1 MSLNKLFADNKQKPR
16 RYEINA
22 KAEDAAEVFVYDAI
36 GGMWG
41 IQASQ
46 FAKDLK
52 SLKASLI
59 HLRINSPGG
68 EVDAARAMS
77 TAIAQHPA
85 RVVAHI
91 DGLAASAAS
100 VIMLAADEIEITAGA
115 FVMVHNPH
123 ALAFGNASD
132 HMAVAEVLSKYA
144 DSLTADYMHRTGKDE
159 TTVRAW
165 MDAETWFSAQE
176 AVDAGLADRIVE
188 TTAAKNEWN
197 LTAYRNAPAALCA
210 VGPVA
215 NAVEVAPP
223 NSIQGSAPD
232 DNSHK
237 EGYMPNPH
245 PVESTGQNPAINAE
259 AIAAAAMA
267 AERTRTSEISRIG
280 ALAKMPATAINSAIS
295 GGQTVEAFKDAVIE
309 AKIVADMATD
319 TRVGHTAA
327 TISRDERDTRRAL
340 GVSAL
345 LNRVDPSKYQVEA
358 ANDFRGMGVRR
369 LAEEVLARAGVN
381 TRGMNETD
389 FCIQAFHSTSDFPY
403 ILENGLRKV
412 LLTAYDTA
420 PVTYKTW
427 SRASVAN
434 DFKTMRR
441 IRSGAAPVLLEV
453 PEGGEVTLGTMGE
466 ERESYAL
473 ATYARGISF
482 TRQMLIN
489 DDLGAFNDIS
499 AKMGEQCARLENKT
513 VYAILTAN
521 AAMNDGVTL
530 FHADHENVGTGTI
543 GNTGLD
549 SMFVAMA
556 TQKDIDGVSPLNL
569 MPKYLIVPPAK
580 RMTAVTAMRETG
592 PSVKISDQNWFAGML
607 EVVSDAEL
615 TDTAKWYGAAATG
628 DVEYANLAGAPG
640 PQFYRVENAG
650 DILGVRINVFL
661 DFAAKAVGWKGLY
674 YSSGV

>member
-1 MSLNKLFADNKQKPR
+1 MSLNKLFADNEQKPR

-100 VIMLAADEIEITAGA
+100 VMMLAADEIEITAGA
-115 FVMVHNPH
+115 FVMIHNPH
-123 ALAFGNASD
+123 ALAFGSASD
-132 HMAVAEVLSKYA
+132 HMAVSEVLSKYA
-144 DSLTADYMHRTGKDE
+144 DSLAADYMRRTGKDE
-159 TTVRAW
+159 ATVRAW

-223 NSIQGSAPD
+223 NSIQGSALEIT
-232 DNSHK
+232 K
-237 EGYMPNPH
+237 EVTMTNPI
-245 PVESTGQNPAINAE
+245 ETGQNPAINAE
-259 AIAAAAMA
+259 AIAAATLA
-267 AERTRTSEISRIG
+267 AERTRTGEISRIG

-295 GGQTVEAFKDAVIE
+295 SGQTVEAFKDAVIE
-309 AKIVADMATD
+309 AKIAADMATD

-327 TISRDERDTRRAL
+327 TITRDERDTRRAL

-530 FHADHENVGTGTI
+530 FHADHENVGTGVI

>member
-1 MSLNKLFADNKQKPR
+1 MSLNKLFEDNQAAPR
-16 RYEINA
+16 RYEIQA
-22 KAEDAAEVFVYDAI
+22 KADDSAEVFIYDAI
-36 GGMWG
+36 GGFWG

-46 FAKDLK
+46 FVKDLK
-52 SLKASLI
+52 AIKASVI
-59 HLRINSPGG
+59 HLRVNSPGG
-68 EVDAARAMS
+68 EVDAARAIS

-85 RVVAHI
+85 KIIAHV
-91 DGLAASAAS
+91 DGLAASSAS
-100 VIMLAADEIEITAGA
+100 FIILAAAEIEMSAGA
-115 FVMVHNPH
+115 FVMVHSPW
-123 ALAFGNASD
+123 AMTVGNAAD
-132 HMAVAEVLSKYA
+132 HVATAELLQKYGDA
-144 DSLTADYMHRTGKDE
+144 IAADYMRRTGKDE
-159 TTVRAW
+159 ATVRGW

-223 NSIQGSAPD
+223 NSIQGSAPEIT
-232 DNSHK
+232 K
-237 EGYMPNPH
+237 EVTMTNPN
-245 PVESTGQNPAINAE
+245 ETGQNPAINAE

-309 AKIVADMATD
+309 AKIAADMATD
-319 TRVGHTAA
+319 TRHGHTAA

-358 ANDFRGMGVRR
+358 GNDFRGMGVRR
-369 LAEEVLARAGVN
+369 LAEEVLARAGTN

-412 LLTAYDTA
+412 LLTAYDIA
-420 PVTYKTW
+420 PTTYKIW

-453 PEGGEVTLGTMGE
+453 PEGGEITMGSMGE

-489 DDLGAFNDIS
+489 DDLSAFNDIS

-521 AAMNDGVTL
+521 ANMNDGNAL
-530 FHADHENVGTGTI
+530 FSVAHANSGTGVI
-543 GNTGLD
+543 ANTGLD
-549 SMFVAMA
+549 AMFVAMA

-592 PSVKISDQNWFAGML
+592 PSVKIADQNWFAGML

-674 YSSGV
+674 YSTGS

>member
-1 MSLNKLFADNKQKPR
+1 MSLNKLFADNEQKPR

-22 KAEDAAEVFVYDAI
+22 KADEAAEVFIYDAI

-52 SLKASLI
+52 AIKSSVI

-77 TAIAQHPA
+77 TAIARHPA
-85 RVVAHI
+85 QIVAHI

-100 VIMLAADEIEITAGA
+100 VVMLAADEIEITAGA

-144 DSLTADYMHRTGKDE
+144 DSLTADYMRRTGKDE
-159 TTVRAW
+159 ATVRAW

-188 TTAAKNEWN
+188 TTAVKNEWN

-210 VGPVA
+210 VGPGA

-223 NSIQGSAPD
+223 NSIQGSAPEIT
-232 DNSHK
+232 K
-237 EGYMPNPH
+237 EVTMTNPN
-245 PVESTGQNPAINAE
+245 EAGQNPAVNAE
-259 AIAAAAMA
+259 AIAAAALA
-267 AERTRTSEISRIG
+267 AERSRASEISRIG
-280 ALAKMPATAINSAIS
+280 ALAKMPATAINSAIA

-309 AKIVADMATD
+309 AKLAADKATD

-327 TISRDERDTRRAL
+327 TITRDERDTRRAL
-340 GVSAL
+340 GVSAI
-345 LNRVDPSKYQVEA
+345 LNRVDPTKYQVEA

-369 LAEEVLARAGVN
+369 LAEEVLSRSGVN

-412 LLTAYDTA
+412 LLTAYDVA
-420 PVTYKTW
+420 PTTYRIW

-489 DDLGAFNDIS
+489 DDLSAFNDIS

-530 FHADHENVGTGTI
+530 FHADHENVGTGVI

-549 SMFVAMA
+549 AMFVAMA
-556 TQKDIDGVSPLNL
+556 TQKDIDGVTPLNI

-592 PSVKISDQNWFAGML
+592 PSVKIADQNWFAGML
-607 EVVSDAEL
+607 EVVSDAQL

-674 YSSGV
+674 YSTGS

>member
-1 MSLNKLFADNKQKPR
+1 MSLNKLFADNEQKPR

-132 HMAVAEVLSKYA
+132 HMAVAEVLGKYA
-144 DSLTADYMHRTGKDE
+144 NSLTADYMRRTGKDE
-159 TTVRAW
+159 ATVRAW

-223 NSIQGSAPD
+223 NKVQGSAPD

-237 EGYMPNPH
+237 EGYMPNPN

-295 GGQTVEAFKDAVIE
+295 SGQTVEAFKDAVIE
-309 AKIVADMATD
+309 AKIAADMATD

-530 FHADHENVGTGTI
+530 FHADHENVGTGAI

>member
-1 MSLNKLFADNKQKPR
+1 
-16 RYEINA
+16 
-22 KAEDAAEVFVYDAI
+22 
-36 GGMWG
+36 
-41 IQASQ
+41 
-46 FAKDLK
+46 
-52 SLKASLI
+52 
-59 HLRINSPGG
+59 
-68 EVDAARAMS
+68 
-77 TAIAQHPA
+77 
-85 RVVAHI
+85 
-91 DGLAASAAS
+91 
-100 VIMLAADEIEITAGA
+100 
-115 FVMVHNPH
+115 
-123 ALAFGNASD
+123 
-132 HMAVAEVLSKYA
+132 
-144 DSLTADYMHRTGKDE
+144 
-159 TTVRAW
+159 
-165 MDAETWFSAQE
+165 
-176 AVDAGLADRIVE
+176 
-188 TTAAKNEWN
+188 
-197 LTAYRNAPAALCA
+197 
-210 VGPVA
+210 
-215 NAVEVAPP
+215 
-223 NSIQGSAPD
+223 
-232 DNSHK
+232 
-237 EGYMPNPH
+237 MPNPN